1 MTGMR
6 TSPENP
12 GKGDAKR
19 SPATRGLSQR
29 AVGSVSPAAGGE
41 EPATKPR
48 ASPAARSRKK
58 DQGDG
63 ASETNRSED
72 RPDRSGG
79 ERSRARSTGTTYPG
93 NRAGRCPRGGERSPS
108 SSVRRRRKN
117 ALICGDCDKGMSRM
131 KPGSVNVIFTDPP
144 YLADL
149 YMDAYRTL
157 ARHAERLLVPG
168 GYLVT
173 YCPQYHLPRILH
185 ILEKSG
191 LEYFWLCAQL
201 NTGAKTIVWS
211 RYAMCGWKPVVVYQ
225 KPPVSPADHIFLDVL
240 KGQRAKAFHPWQQSI
255 HETLHL
261 LSRLAKP
268 GALVLDPFAGS
279 GTNLIAA
286 KLLGMNYY
294 GYEIDPVTC
303 QTARGRLTQRPL
315 DLTTFQEVK
324 P

>member
-1 MTGMR
+1 
-6 TSPENP
+6 
-12 GKGDAKR
+12 
-19 SPATRGLSQR
+19 
-29 AVGSVSPAAGGE
+29 
-41 EPATKPR
+41 
-48 ASPAARSRKK
+48 
-58 DQGDG
+58 
-63 ASETNRSED
+63 
-72 RPDRSGG
+72 
-79 ERSRARSTGTTYPG
+79 
-93 NRAGRCPRGGERSPS
+93 
-108 SSVRRRRKN
+108 
-117 ALICGDCDKGMSRM
+117 MSRM
-131 KPGSVNVIFTDPP
+131 KSGSVDVIFTDPP
-144 YLADL
+144 YLSDL
-149 YMDAYRTL
+149 YLDAYRII

-211 RYAMCGWKPVVVYQ
+211 RYALCGWKPVVVYQ

-240 KGQRAKAFHPWQQSI
+240 KGVRAKAFHPWQQSI

-261 LSRLAKP
+261 LSRLAQP

-286 KLLGMNYY
+286 KLLGMNYH
-294 GYEIDPVTC
+294 GFEIDPVTC
-303 QTARGRLTQRPL
+303 QAARSRLTQRPL
-315 DLTTFQEVK
+315 DLNTFQAVK